1 MASLSSIC
9 RRCYNPF
16 NIQQVTPFARQFSTS
31 PVALARQVKKIP
43 VLSKRAIAAKAK
55 RRALKAR
62 RHIYEHEKMP
72 LMDAIAVLRAVE
84 VAKPNSTYE
93 MVIRTAMSRGS
104 AVPKGRINLPR
115 EAKPKTE
122 DRILVFAEGRQAD
135 EAKRAGAHIVGGID
149 LADGVINGRHQ
160 ATTILCTPALI
171 RAITPKLG
179 RILGPRGLM
188 PSERRGTVTDDIAG
202 YIRRLSGTTEWRG
215 DKSGTIR
222 MPIAKMHFPVEDVIK
237 NVRMFVTSVK
247 RVTGNQKD
255 TESTDRKS
263 KSVKPVNAI
272 TRILL
277 KSSQAP
283 SIQISDL

>member
-1 MASLSSIC
+1 MSTLSSIC
-9 RRCYNPF
+9 RQCYRSFASPAA
-16 NIQQVTPFARQFSTS
+16 PLAARQFSTS
-31 PVALARQVKKIP
+31 PVALARQVNKIP
-43 VLSKRAIAAKAK
+43 VLSKKALAAKAK
-55 RRALKAR
+55 KRALKAR
-62 RHIYEHEKMP
+62 KNIYEHEKMT
-72 LMDAIAVLRAVE
+72 LTDAIAVLRAVE

-93 MVIRTAMSRGS
+93 IVVKTAMTRGS
-104 AVPKGRINLPR
+104 AVPKGRISLPR

-122 DRILVFAEGRQAD
+122 DRILVFAEGRQAE

-149 LADGVINGRHQ
+149 LADGIINGRHQ

-222 MPIAKMHFPVEDVIK
+222 MAIGKIHFPVDDVVR
-237 NVRMFVTSVK
+237 NVRQFVSSVK

-255 TESTDRKS
+255 TESDQKS

-272 TRILL
+272 TRIVLS
-277 KSSQAP
+277 SSQAP